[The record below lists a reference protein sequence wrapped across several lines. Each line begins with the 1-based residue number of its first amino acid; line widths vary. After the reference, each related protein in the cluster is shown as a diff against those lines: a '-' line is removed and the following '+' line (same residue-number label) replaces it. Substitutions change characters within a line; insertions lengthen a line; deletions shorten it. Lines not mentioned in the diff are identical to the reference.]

1 MFEFVGI
8 SINALLIFILYVLV
22 FYLMYFVFSLRL
34 RVDTNL
40 TRLANLVDDV
50 NHNDKALHQMVMDDA

>member
-1 MFEFVGI
+1 
-8 SINALLIFILYVLV
+8 VLV

-34 RVDTNL
+34 RIDTNL

-50 NHNDKALHQMVMDDA
+50 NHNDRALHQMVMDDA